1 MWTRGNPFTPSSGF
15 VKLHNLFTEGSVCD
29 MAGERL
35 PHFSENNKLRYEFFW
50 QECFIDKTKSLSS
63 ILLFLIIGHCQP
75 HRKNK
80 SQRRS
85 KLSKKCCSSSKFYGY
100 TKFKPDNNIRN
111 LLILHPYGL
120 LDTLPIFNRDFS
132 RKPLKDI
139 L

>member
-1 MWTRGNPFTPSSGF
+1 M
-15 VKLHNLFTEGSVCD
+15 HNLFTEGSVRD

-63 ILLFLIIGHCQP
+63 ILLFLIIGHYQP

-85 KLSKKCCSSSKFYGY
+85 KLSKNVAQAQSSM
-100 TKFKPDNNIRN
+100 
-111 LLILHPYGL
+111 
-120 LDTLPIFNRDFS
+120 
-132 RKPLKDI
+132 DI
-139 L
+139 LNSSQITTSEIF

>member
-15 VKLHNLFTEGSVCD
+15 VKLHNLFTEGSVSD

-63 ILLFLIIGHCQP
+63 ILLFLIIGHYQP

-85 KLSKKCCSSSKFYGY
+85 KLSKNVAQAQSSMDILNSSQITTSEIFWYF
-100 TKFKPDNNIRN
+100 THMVC
-111 LLILHPYGL
+111 LILYL
-120 LDTLPIFNRDFS
+120 YLIVIFPAN
-132 RKPLKDI
+132 L
-139 L
+139 